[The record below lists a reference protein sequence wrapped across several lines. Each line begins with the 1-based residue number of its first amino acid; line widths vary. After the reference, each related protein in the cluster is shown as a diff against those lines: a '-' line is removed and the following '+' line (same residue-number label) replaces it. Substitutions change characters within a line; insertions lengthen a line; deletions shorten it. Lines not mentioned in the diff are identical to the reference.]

1 MPVCSIVGTYKAKE
15 FFVVRRPWNRNRTRP
30 APTQVPTEVQEYY
43 ESTRKERTG
52 TAWLLTLATFLITV
66 ILAVALF
73 FGGSWIYQRFTS
85 NDDQGQL
92 TIEQQPGEQR
102 EQSLADDLPQGSGG
116 ADAPVSDPTTP
127 PVTTPPPTPAPQ
139 PTQQTPTTGP
149 STPEIPR
156 TGPTGDE

>member
-1 MPVCSIVGTYKAKE
+1 MVKQ
-15 FFVVRRPWNRNRTRP
+15 PWNRNRTRP

-52 TAWLLTLATFLITV
+52 AAWLLTLATLLITV

-73 FGGSWIYQRFTS
+73 FGGRWIYQQFTS
-85 NDDQGQL
+85 NDEQAQPA
-92 TIEQQPGEQR
+92 TEQQPGEQS
-102 EQSLADDLPQGSGG
+102 EQSPADDTTQDNNG
-116 ADAPVSDPTTP
+116 ADAPGSEPTAPQATTP
-127 PVTTPPPTPAPQ
+127 TPTPSPQ